1 MSGVFS
7 PGRTLSVPSQ
17 RGKGVRDGVKIEMR
31 TTLPDAEQ
39 DALEAWVDEHGDEF
53 DTVAVYRQGITM
65 YLVGVPPTTVVHHP
79 GRITAALVEALASV
93 VQRTASY

>member
-17 RGKGVRDGVKIEMR
+17 RGKGERDGVKIEMR

-65 YLVGVPPTTVVHHP
+65 YLVGVPPTTVAHHP
-79 GRITAALVEALASV
+79 GRITDALVEALASV
-93 VQRTASY
+93 VQRTAS